1 MDETGFFL
9 QDHPVELAG
18 MVETSALVVC
28 DFGALQVQLI

>member
-18 MVETSALVVC
+18 MVKTSALAAC
-28 DFGALQVQLI
+28 DIGALQVQLI